1 MLYVV
6 NNLPYQQDGESEDF
20 VIQRA
25 LDEITSM
32 KVLSRIKGDETKVS
46 RTFLNSL
53 EEVIQTALPKISI
66 GNSVSLKKLTE
77 MKKRLESGYT
87 VSGAKN
93 LLI

>member
-32 KVLSRIKGDETKVS
+32 KVLSRIEGDETKVS
-46 RTFLNSL
+46 RTLLNSL

-66 GNSVSLKKLTE
+66 ENSVSLKKLTE

>member
-6 NNLPYQQDGESEDF
+6 NNLPYKHEGKSEDF

-32 KVLSRIKGDETKVS
+32 KVLSRIEGDEIKVS

-66 GNSVSLKKLTE
+66 ENSVSLKKLTE

>member
-32 KVLSRIKGDETKVS
+32 KVLSRIEGDEIKVS

-66 GNSVSLKKLTE
+66 ENSVSLKKLTE